1 MNKTCPFCAESILAD
16 AIKCRYCL
24 SWMPDAAVTHPQLIA
39 ACETCGE
46 FVQPSAQQC
55 KHCGT
60 ARSPRLLEPVG
71 AAKEVVAAL
80 EVEQAPSSVV
90 NEEPFSEAKPETP
103 PAQVEQE
110 VSSVAEE
117 AVASASVEASSV
129 VEEVSVGEEE
139 VLVRAEPV
147 EDSSPT
153 PLKEAVEEAPS
164 SPVAALDKTP
174 SGEEDEPKE
183 EANQDVLG
191 DSEAEKEPETPATEE
206 TPTPPDNTETDQE
219 LLKDLD
225 EPTAPMEAEAKEAEG
240 QGKEAEVQED
250 TSVAEDSPVTEQVSV
265 ESDATKEEESK
276 EESQDVEEME
286 ASAEPAM
293 SPADEVPEN
302 DESVD
307 KLAGEV
313 SANDATVEGSPS
325 DEPSFLEEKQEV
337 GRTQEALDA
346 ISAVLP
352 SSSDSVTISVN
363 EQLKKALAS
372 RPSLEGVAGL
382 EVGEG
387 PKSKGVDDTVMEAD
401 YSAVA
406 EVAQEKAPD
415 ESTTSSED
423 EDSVPPEQE
432 EDDSDE
438 LLSTAEI
445 LDADLVFEEI
455 VQELEGDD
463 FKIFEVLS
471 TVRREFWAPLRAAF
485 HDLEARSI
493 KKVLQ
498 TLDLSPMRRSVR
510 ESIRDVGVSLFQTY
524 EEYVNETAEFLGISD
539 EQKSYLMLESK
550 ERELLLGE
558 LRSPFREYIE
568 RLESLD
574 EARDLLQEQIASLS
588 ASQRSRILSPLLSSA
603 MKRRLEQ
610 HQEARGIEA
619 AWRVLHEE
627 IGRFAS
633 KQTILKD
640 EFQEFVLAMEQFLS
654 QLEPTYSAILNRI
667 VEVWGDRLVA
677 TLEEMKGD

>member
-39 ACETCGE
+39 ACESCGE
-46 FVQPSAQQC
+46 LIQPSAQQC
-55 KHCGT
+55 RHCGMT
-60 ARSPRLLEPVG
+60 RNSRSLEPIK
-71 AAKEVVAAL
+71 ATKEVVASP
-80 EVEQAPSSVV
+80 EVEQDPASSVNDESLPKV
-90 NEEPFSEAKPETP
+90 EPETP
-103 PAQVEQE
+103 SVHVAQDVP
-110 VSSVAEE
+110 
-117 AVASASVEASSV
+117 SV
-129 VEEVSVGEEE
+129 VEEPAFSESTEASSEESEVLSTEEVSVPEEAAEE
-139 VLVRAEPV
+139 VPI
-147 EDSSPT
+147 
-153 PLKEAVEEAPS
+153 
-164 SPVAALDKTP
+164 
-174 SGEEDEPKE
+174 
-183 EANQDVLG
+183 
-191 DSEAEKEPETPATEE
+191 
-206 TPTPPDNTETDQE
+206 PPDNTESDQE

-225 EPTAPMEAEAKEAEG
+225 EPTAPMDTDAKKADVLEDASVSQDPSEEKTAPVEADASEAENVEEVSQEIEG
-240 QGKEAEVQED
+240 VDASDVSTE
-250 TSVAEDSPVTEQVSV
+250 SPAEDAPTNEAPVE
-265 ESDATKEEESK
+265 
-276 EESQDVEEME
+276 E
-286 ASAEPAM
+286 ASADDT
-293 SPADEVPEN
+293 S
-302 DESVD
+302 
-307 KLAGEV
+307 
-313 SANDATVEGSPS
+313 S
-325 DEPSFLEEKQEV
+325 DETSSTEERQEG

-352 SSSDSVTISVN
+352 SSSDSVTFSVN

-372 RPSLEGVAGL
+372 RPSLEGLEGL
-382 EVGEG
+382 EAVASEE
-387 PKSKGVDDTVMEAD
+387 GVDDTLMEGD
-401 YSAVA
+401 FSAVA
-406 EVAQEKAPD
+406 EAAQERVEEKSETPPTEDAS
-415 ESTTSSED
+415 ESPEQD
-423 EDSVPPEQE
+423 EDK
-432 EDDSDE
+432 DDE

-471 TVRREFWAPLRAAF
+471 TVRREFWAPLRSAF

-510 ESIRDVGVSLFQTY
+510 ESIRDVGVSLFLTY
-524 EEYVNETAEFLGISD
+524 EEYVNETAESLGISE
-539 EQKSYLMLESK
+539 EQMSYLMLESK

-574 EARDLLQEQIASLS
+574 EARDLLQEQMASLS
-588 ASQRSRILSPLLSSA
+588 VSQRSRVLSPLLSSTV
-603 MKRRLEQ
+603 KRRLEQ

-633 KQTILKD
+633 RQTILKD

-667 VEVWGDRLVA
+667 VEVWSDRLVA